1 MNYSIIIRPLIGAGI
16 GYVTNWIAVKM
27 MFRPLKPVKI
37 GKWNLPFTPGII
49 PRNKERIAKSIG
61 DSISDYLLTEEVL
74 RNSLLSE
81 TAKDSIKNKLI
92 ESLNKLAENDETIE
106 ANICEVVDSTTYNKT
121 LNYINNNLTNS
132 ILETLK
138 ESNLGDLIAQQIE
151 IAASEKLKGSML
163 GLFGANAIVSK
174 ISDEAAKRINNYIEE
189 NGNELVSNMVGKEI
203 NKISNT
209 RVSDTMEKIAE
220 SEIDLIEVV
229 LNIYEKIILEKL
241 PEMLNVINI
250 SKVVTDKIN
259 SMDMLELE
267 KLILDIMKKE
277 LNALVNLGAII
288 GFILGLLNLLF

>member
-81 TAKDSIKNKLI
+81 SAKDSIRSKI
-92 ESLNKLAENDETIE
+92 IDILNNLAENDETIE
-106 ANICEVVDSTTYNKT
+106 SNICKIVDNTTYNKSVEH
-121 LNYINNNLTNS
+121 INKRLTDS
-132 ILETLK
+132 IVETMK
-138 ESNLGDLIAQQIE
+138 ESNIGDLIAEQIE
-151 IAASEKLKGSML
+151 IAASEKLKGTML
-163 GLFGANAIVSK
+163 GMFGANAIVSK
-174 ISDEAAKRINNYIEE
+174 ISEEAAKRIDKYIDE
-189 NGNELVSNMVGKEI
+189 NGNGLVSNMVKKEI
-203 NKISNT
+203 DKVT
-209 RVSDTMEKIAE
+209 ATQVSSVMIKIAE
-220 SEIDLIEVV
+220 SDVDLAQVI

-241 PEMLNVINI
+241 PEMLKVVNI

-288 GFILGLLNLLF
+288 GFVLGLLNLLF

>member
-1 MNYSIIIRPLIGAGI
+1 MNYAIIIRPLIGSGI
-16 GYVTNWIAVKM
+16 GYITNWIAVKM
-27 MFRPLKPVKI
+27 MFRPLNPVKI

-61 DSISDYLLTEEVL
+61 DSINDYLLTEEVL

-81 TAKDSIKNKLI
+81 TAMDSIKKQI
-92 ESLNKLAENDETIE
+92 IDSLNNLAENDKTIE
-106 ANICEVVDSTTYNKT
+106 ANICEVVDSKTYNKT
-121 LNYINNNLTNS
+121 LDYINNNFTNS
-132 ILETLK
+132 IVETMK
-138 ESNLGDLIAQQIE
+138 ESNIGDLIAKQIE
-151 IAASEKLKGSML
+151 IAANEKLKGSML

-174 ISDEAAKRINNYIEE
+174 ISEEASKKIDNYIEE
-189 NGNELVSNMVGKEI
+189 NGNELVSNMVEKEI

-220 SEIDLIEVV
+220 SDIDLTEII
-229 LNIYEKIILEKL
+229 LNMYERIILEKL
-241 PEMLNVINI
+241 PEMLKVINI

-288 GFILGLLNLLF
+288 GFVLGLLNLLF